1 MLTLALTKAGLL
13 TGRSA
18 GKRPSG
24 LQERGR
30 IVAQTRNSAAN
41 ALQTRNLS
49 GSLEVS
55 SSPHQLA
62 KMQQSSARGNER
74 ALP

>member
-1 MLTLALTKAGLL
+1 MLTLAPAKAGLL

-24 LQERGR
+24 LRERGR

-41 ALQTRNLS
+41 AQPQRIA
-49 GSLEVS
+49 GGFV
-55 SSPHQLA
+55 QLA
-62 KMQQSSARGNER
+62 SASKNAAEQRPGE
-74 ALP
+74 